1 MLGTARPDSLNHPA
15 FLPHAAFHRGD
26 VGVDEVLPLVVER
39 HVPWENGERRGVIH
53 RQIGM
58 YGGFY
63 RVHVWGEASM
73 PGERGREVREF
84 SSSQDRAYETWEGA
98 RQARDLETALH
109 TDPVR
114 HKALVAAL
122 ERHNVPSSIEHFASP
137 FRPEEALGRVR
148 GDLHAQVGGTYEP
161 GASVL
166 QWSAEHGVDPLLAFR
181 MAYLNAAVDPR
192 HPMQL
197 AFRPEL
203 MRQEVP
209 SVEEASD
216 ALHAAVKGLPASAR
230 AQRARCLAMDVVLRA
245 DGVDAVVPALSG
257 LEEVGRALHRSG
269 WKDEAQAM
277 WRAGAGLVRASVA
290 PFQREEAKAFRAYL
304 GHASQDGE
312 GGREARLAAFRAQ
325 AQQRLDERVAR
336 LRKTDTTAQR
346 AQAIEGATVE
356 ATPVSTRG
364 GGDVR

>member
-15 FLPHAAFHRGD
+15 FLPHGAFHRGE
-26 VGVDEVLPLVVER
+26 VGVDEVLPLVAER
-39 HVPWENGERRGVIH
+39 HVPWEHGDRRGVLH

-63 RVHVWGEASM
+63 RVHVWGEASV
-73 PGERGREVREF
+73 PGARGREIKEF
-84 SSSQDRAYETWEGA
+84 AAGHDRAYETWEGA

-109 TDPVR
+109 TDPER

-122 ERHNVPSSIEHFASP
+122 ERHSVPSSVEHFSSP
-137 FRPEEALGRVR
+137 FQPEEALGRVR
-148 GDLHAQVGGTYEP
+148 ADLHAQAGGTYEP
-161 GASVL
+161 GASLL
-166 QWSAEHGVDPLLAFR
+166 QWSAEHGLDPLLAFR
-181 MAYLNAAVDPR
+181 MAYLNASVDPR

-197 AFRPEL
+197 ALRPEL

-209 SVEEASD
+209 SAEEASD
-216 ALHAAVKGLPASAR
+216 ALHAAIKGMPVSAR
-230 AQRARCLAMDVVLRA
+230 AQRARCLAVDVVLRA

-290 PFQREEAKAFRAYL
+290 PFQREEDKAFRSYL
-304 GHASQDGE
+304 RQAAHEDE
-312 GGREARLAAFRAQ
+312 GGREARLAAFREQ
-325 AQQRLDERVAR
+325 AQERLDARLSR

-346 AQAIEGATVE
+346 AQTIDGATIEGK
-356 ATPVSTRG
+356 ATPSRG
-364 GGDVR
+364 VDEVR